1 MEIKTPKENKKNNKN
16 NKKYRINLLVEIK
29 KEKIA
34 INSIGQIKINK
45 DEINTINDLKYY
57 IIDKFENKNLCP
69 CKISVSIP
77 FEGGFYCS
85 ELNDTPEKNIK
96 DCFDSQD
103 IYIIID
109 FDGKCDCGFNDLEN
123 LSKREIYEK
132 YLKEI
137 NKLKKQIELLQCQ
150 KDEIIK
156 KYEKLNKDKLDLT
169 SRKFKNLINFDENVE
184 KEETSANII
193 IPNSEDNDNNNN
205 TIKFIDNKSFL
216 NPIFENF
223 YDVIIDIK
231 SIKDINEGWEI
242 KMNKSGEKRFNKYK
256 NKESLIIGVIGNSN
270 RGKSFLLSKISKIA
284 LPTGTS
290 IRTEGLSIKYP
301 ELEKYKYR
309 NIILLDTAGLET
321 PLLLEKDNITKEEDT
336 NALNELIKEKARDKL
351 MTELFLQNFII
362 CYSNILISVVGILTY
377 SEQKLLNRIREESI
391 KTKKTLFIIHNLM
404 TFTRIEQVQQYIKN
418 YLLKDATFDLEE
430 RTIISTKIGKEKNV
444 PYYYEKNSK
453 IKIFHLIF
461 ANEGSEAGDFY
472 NEFALNFFENS
483 YQLITDIEPF
493 DVIQRLKER
502 FIEESK
508 ILIEKNENNLWIK
521 DKDFL
526 DNKMIL
532 REKRIRLESKREIVL
547 KRCYIDELGI
557 SKLRNN
563 GFNPNYNYYE
573 KDNKL
578 IIKIEAPGNIEVISD
593 VKYHDIYTVIEIKG
607 KKNKD
612 KEPEDFEDN
621 IFNSREYGEFII
633 HIYLMKNIENKEPNI
648 KVMSGIIIIEYNFF
662 EYKNKIYEYK
672 VYNESKNEL

>member
-1 MEIKTPKENKKNNKN
+1 M
-16 NKKYRINLLVEIK
+16 
-29 KEKIA
+29 
-34 INSIGQIKINK
+34 
-45 DEINTINDLKYY
+45 
-57 IIDKFENKNLCP
+57 
-69 CKISVSIP
+69 
-77 FEGGFYCS
+77 
-85 ELNDTPEKNIK
+85 
-96 DCFDSQD
+96 
-103 IYIIID
+103 
-109 FDGKCDCGFNDLEN
+109 
-123 LSKREIYEK
+123 
-132 YLKEI
+132 
-137 NKLKKQIELLQCQ
+137 
-150 KDEIIK
+150 
-156 KYEKLNKDKLDLT
+156 DLT

-526 DNKMIL
+526 ENKMIL